1 MKRTAGHGRLAST
14 APAATLARVGAWAPD
29 AAAVLGSGLA
39 AAPGGATLDEEFDYA
54 ALDWPCSDVAGHASR
69 LQLLRISTPGGR
81 EVKLALA
88 CGRPHRYEGWSS
100 AELERTVG
108 DLSACGVRRLVIT
121 NASGSLRSAPGGTVV
136 VCDHVVDLQM
146 PPTGSAPDVLTVCT
160 RPQAA
165 QVADAVAGVALPA
178 RVGAYVAVAGPQ
190 FETPAEARWLS
201 RHGDVVGMS
210 AAPEVRAAHAAG
222 VACLLLS
229 LVVNQSADAGSHE
242 DVLATAGRLSMRFAT
257 ALLPAAQARWPELT

>member
-1 MKRTAGHGRLAST
+1 MNRAAGHGRLTS
-14 APAATLARVGAWAPD
+14 PSGAAALARVSAWAPD

-39 AAPGGATLDEEFDYA
+39 AVPGGATLDEEFDYA
-54 ALDWPCSDVAGHASR
+54 ALDWPSTAVAGHASR
-69 LQLLRISTPGGR
+69 LQLMRVSTPGGR
-81 EVKLALA
+81 EVRLALA
-88 CGRPHRYEGWSS
+88 CGRPHRYEGWSNV
-100 AELERTVG
+100 ELERPVS
-108 DLSACGVRRLVIT
+108 DLSACGVRRLVLT
-121 NASGSLRSAPGGTVV
+121 NASGSLRSAPGGSVV

-165 QVADAVAGVALPA
+165 QVADAVTGVALPA
-178 RVGAYVAVAGPQ
+178 HVGAYVAVAGPQ

-201 RHGDVVGMS
+201 HHGDVVGMS

-242 DVLATAGRLSMRFAT
+242 DVLATAGRLSARLAA
-257 ALLPAAQARWPELT
+257 ALLPAAQARWPKLA

>member
-1 MKRTAGHGRLAST
+1 MNRTSGHGRLTSKSAEAALACVS
-14 APAATLARVGAWAPD
+14 AWGPA

-39 AAPGGATLDEEFDYA
+39 ALPVGATLDEEFDYA
-54 ALDWPCSDVAGHASR
+54 ALGWPCSAVAGHASR
-69 LQLLRISTPGGR
+69 LKLLRMSTPEGR

-88 CGRPHRYEGWSS
+88 CGRPHRYEGWSD
-100 AELERTVG
+100 AELGRSVG
-108 DLSACGVRRLVIT
+108 DLSACGVRRLVLT
-121 NASGSLRSAPGGTVV
+121 NASGSLRSTPGGTVV
-136 VCDHVVDLQM
+136 VCDLVVDLQV
-146 PPTGSAPDVLTVCT
+146 PPTGSSPDVLTVCT
-160 RPQAA
+160 RPQAT
-165 QVADAVAGVALPA
+165 QVADAVAGVALPT

-242 DVLATAGRLSMRFAT
+242 DVLATAGRLSARFAT
-257 ALLPAAQARWPELT
+257 ALLPAAQARWPDLT